1 MGLSEV
7 NYPYSCYIIKGLR
20 VLCTE
25 KLWCW
30 TECKHIQPLNH
41 VRFCFVIWSLMTNS
55 FARLER
61 VAGKNPHQSSWCGLC
76 MLYQSS
82 KSQLIR
88 EHVHG
93 MISHFSNQ
101 GASLHYNF
109 FRFRD
114 AHATIDTSFRSV
126 MVLRKSRASSYFCL
140 FYFIFKFI
148 FLI

>member
-1 MGLSEV
+1 
-7 NYPYSCYIIKGLR
+7 
-20 VLCTE
+20 
-25 KLWCW
+25 
-30 TECKHIQPLNH
+30 
-41 VRFCFVIWSLMTNS
+41 MTNS

-126 MVLRKSRASSYFCL
+126 MVLRKSRAWRYFFFFFFFQKLKKTFLWLLIRETRFKLPQNELMWTRVLVPTCMMSSSTSWTCVS
-140 FYFIFKFI
+140 FYFIQVHY
-148 FLI
+148 